1 MSEKKETPNTPTIEQ
16 LQQELEEKNKALASR
31 EKLIFEQKE
40 AMEELEAKVKGSK
53 ARETVKIG
61 KAVYVITCKSF
72 IDIVS
77 KKTVTAKELSEDKEM
92 CARLIKEK
100 SPIIKIVKK

>member
-72 IDIVS
+72 IIFQLLFKFFFYPGNIFVFNN
-77 KKTVTAKELSEDKEM
+77 
-92 CARLIKEK
+92 
-100 SPIIKIVKK
+100 PI